1 MQRLSGVRV
10 ISVPYDSGRRGVRMG
25 RGPEHLLSNGLADAL
40 RANGREVRAT
50 VVESASDFPAEV
62 ATAFEL
68 AGRVSGRVRE
78 TADVGEV
85 ALVLSGNCGV
95 CVGTLAG
102 LGAAGDV
109 GVVWFDAHA
118 DFNTPETTSSGFL
131 DGMGTAVAVGHC
143 WTEIATGVPGFVPL
157 PEANLLFVGTRDVD
171 GAERRRLDESEA
183 TVVGARSIREGGVQR
198 ALRPALDAL
207 SGRVERV
214 YVHLD
219 LDVLDPEEIGPAN
232 GYAVA
237 GGMSREEVE
246 EALVLIGERFSVV
259 AAGIASYDPSL
270 DREGKVSRAALALAG
285 ALLGSG

>member
-1 MQRLSGVRV
+1 
-10 ISVPYDSGRRGVRMG
+10 MG

-68 AGRVSGRVRE
+68 AGRVSGMVRE

-102 LGAAGDV
+102 LGAASDV

-143 WTEIATGVPGFVPL
+143 WTEIAAGVPGFTPL

-183 TVVGARSIREGGVQR
+183 TVVGARSIRESGVQR
-198 ALRPALDAL
+198 ALSPALDAL
-207 SGRVERV
+207 RGRVERV